1 MPEPAASRV
10 AYAGRYL
17 SIVTE
22 TWPGIGE
29 WEVLRKHSA
38 VAIVPITPD
47 DDVIMV
53 RQFRVPVRR
62 ELVEVPAGLL
72 DVDGEDALTC
82 ARRELEEETGFRARS
97 IAFLGGQYLSPGA
110 SDEYV
115 HFFVGETDEVP
126 TGTPEAGIEVVLRS
140 FDDMVRAARAG
151 RIRDA
156 MTTVALVLAAERR
169 SSA

>member
-1 MPEPAASRV
+1 MLEPAASRV

-38 VAIVPITPD
+38 VAIVPITPN

-82 ARRELEEETGFRARS
+82 AGRELEEETGFRARS
-97 IAFLGGQYLSPGA
+97 IAFLGGLYMSPDA

-126 TGTPEAGIEVVLRS
+126 TGTPEAGIEVIRRPFGDS
-140 FDDMVRAARAG
+140 VRAARAG
-151 RIRDA
+151 RVRDA
-156 MTTVALVLAAERR
+156 MTTVALVLAADRR

>member
-1 MPEPAASRV
+1 MLEPAASRV

-22 TWPGIGE
+22 SWPGVGE
-29 WEVLRKHSA
+29 WEILRKHDA
-38 VAIVPITPD
+38 VAIVPITPG

-53 RQFRVPVRR
+53 RQFRIPVRR

-72 DVDGEDALTC
+72 DVDGEDASTC
-82 ARRELEEETGFRARS
+82 AGRELEEETGFRARS
-97 IAFLGGQYLSPGA
+97 ISFLGGLYMSPGA

-115 HFFVGETDEVP
+115 HFFVGEIDAVP
-126 TGTPEAGIEVVLRS
+126 IGTPEAGIEVVRRPLA
-140 FDDMVRAARAG
+140 DMVRAARAG
-151 RIRDA
+151 RVRDA